1 MGTDVIMFFLLMI
14 LFKSTLHHVKLNN
27 YPMKQLTFLTLI
39 MIALCFNV
47 SAQYSSIALTA
58 ASDTIALGDNPKSK
72 LTRVLSFTYDAK
84 SEALFAQASMD
95 VHHINPFDLP
105 EVYVNGKLVHVNIYF
120 PSLATSTKFYFFKVK
135 GQQDMVVNSPV
146 GKENAKLSFLLS
158 PSDLIAGK
166 NTIRITVGN
175 RSIENVDDFAIT
187 NPKLEL
193 RGRVGADSFTDFS
206 K

>member
-1 MGTDVIMFFLLMI
+1 
-14 LFKSTLHHVKLNN
+14 
-27 YPMKQLTFLTLI
+27 MKQFTFLTLI
-39 MIALCFNV
+39 LFALCFKV

-58 ASDTIALGDNPKSK
+58 ATDTIALGDNPKSK

-135 GQQDMVVNSPV
+135 GQQDLVVNSPV

-158 PSDLIAGK
+158 PTELIAGK

-193 RGRVGADSFTDFS
+193 RGRTGTDSFTDFS

>member
-1 MGTDVIMFFLLMI
+1 
-14 LFKSTLHHVKLNN
+14 
-27 YPMKQLTFLTLI
+27 MKQFTFLTLI
-39 MIALCFNV
+39 LFALCFKV

-58 ASDTIALGDNPKSK
+58 ATDTIALGDNPKSK

-95 VHHINPFDLP
+95 VHRINPFDLP

-120 PSLATSTKFYFFKVK
+120 PSLTTSTKFYFFKVK

-158 PSDLIAGK
+158 PTDLIAGK

-193 RGRVGADSFTDFS
+193 RGRTGTDSFTDFS

>member
-1 MGTDVIMFFLLMI
+1 
-14 LFKSTLHHVKLNN
+14 
-27 YPMKQLTFLTLI
+27 MKKFTFLTLI
-39 MIALCFNV
+39 LFVLCFKV

-72 LTRVLSFTYDAK
+72 LTRVLTFSYDEK
-84 SEALFAQASMD
+84 SDALFAQASMD

-105 EVYVNGKLVHVNIYF
+105 EIYVNGKLVHASIYF
-120 PSLATSTKFYFFKVK
+120 PSLASTTKFYLFKVK
-135 GQQDMVVNSPV
+135 GQKDIVVNSPV
-146 GKENAKLSFLLS
+146 GKDGAKLSFLLS
-158 PSDLIAGK
+158 PSDLLAGK
-166 NTIRITVGN
+166 NVIRITVGN

-193 RGRVGADSFTDFS
+193 RGRASADSYTDFS

>member
-1 MGTDVIMFFLLMI
+1 MKKIAFLTIIMF
-14 LFKSTLHHVKLNN
+14 V
-27 YPMKQLTFLTLI
+27 
-39 MIALCFNV
+39 LCFKV

-58 ASDTIALGDNPKSK
+58 ATDTIALGDNPKAK
-72 LTRVLSFTYDAK
+72 VTRVLSFTYDSK

-105 EVYVNGKLVHVNIYF
+105 EVYVNGKLVHVNIYL

-135 GQQDMVVNSPV
+135 GLQDVVVNSPI

-175 RSIENVDDFAIT
+175 RSIENLDDFAIT

-193 RGRVGADSFTDFS
+193 RGRISSDSFSDYS

>member
-1 MGTDVIMFFLLMI
+1 MGTDATMYFQLMI
-14 LFKSTLHHVKLNN
+14 FYKPNLRQVKLKKN
-27 YPMKQLTFLTLI
+27 PMKQFTFSTLI
-39 MIALCFNV
+39 LFALCFKV

-58 ASDTIALGDNPKSK
+58 ATDTIALGDNPKSK

-120 PSLATSTKFYFFKVK
+120 PSLTTSTKFYFFKVK

-158 PSDLIAGK
+158 PTDLIAGK

-193 RGRVGADSFTDFS
+193 RGRTGTDSFTDFS

>member
-1 MGTDVIMFFLLMI
+1 MGTDATMYFRMMI
-14 LFKSTLHHVKLNN
+14 FYKFNLRQVKLKKN
-27 YPMKQLTFLTLI
+27 PMKQFTFLTLI
-39 MIALCFNV
+39 LFALCFNV

-58 ASDTIALGDNPKSK
+58 ATDTIALGDNPKSK

-105 EVYVNGKLVHVNIYF
+105 EVYVNGKLVHVSIYF

-135 GQQDMVVNSPV
+135 GQQDLVVNSPF

-158 PSDLIAGK
+158 PTDLIAGK

-193 RGRVGADSFTDFS
+193 RGRTGTDSFTDFS